1 MLCMRSSTSKTLLY
15 RFQPVDMQ
23 NNMALVILLSTCDF
37 WLHLQYLS
45 PRLLF
50 LAWLSVLGCL
60 GLRHGGILLCWRCS
74 HVKARRAV
82 AIHAMKDPRNSYHE
96 CRSLHKRFDV
106 ARLVIC

>member
-15 RFQPVDMQ
+15 RFRPIDMQ

-60 GLRHGGILLCWRCS
+60 GLRHGGILLC
-74 HVKARRAV
+74 
-82 AIHAMKDPRNSYHE
+82 
-96 CRSLHKRFDV
+96 
-106 ARLVIC
+106 